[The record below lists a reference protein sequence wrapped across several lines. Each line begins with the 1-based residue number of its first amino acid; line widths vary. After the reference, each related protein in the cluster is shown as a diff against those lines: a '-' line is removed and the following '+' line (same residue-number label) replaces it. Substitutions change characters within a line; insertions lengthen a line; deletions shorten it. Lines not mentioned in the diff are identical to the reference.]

1 MRNYEKEKTFT
12 DKTKYSI
19 STANQTFKKPLPKKK
34 KKTTTNIKRKNVKLN
49 SNYNKYVGDTQHT
62 KKI

>member
-1 MRNYEKEKTFT
+1 MR
-12 DKTKYSI
+12 
-19 STANQTFKKPLPKKK
+19 KKKLSQIKPNIQSVQQIRHLKSRYKKKKK